1 MRVYLQL
8 RYRAA
13 VLAVALLFGAVLV
26 ATADAQTVRAP
37 YDASY
42 TVVNLGSPSGVPAQL
57 GGLTFQAGNPNVLLI
72 GGGANGS
79 SGKLYALPVVR
90 DAGQHVT
97 GFAGAATPFGDGVYN
112 DGGVAYGPG
121 GVLFLTQ
128 YPVNKLGQIKP
139 GETTFFKTTDLNAL
153 SVASSVG
160 AINFVPAGFPGA
172 GQAKIVSYN
181 SYRWYTLTLAPD
193 GAGTY
198 DVAAATYSVTTQ
210 GGPEGFVYVP
220 QGSPLFSNSSMLV
233 SEYQAGVISAFE
245 VDANGDPQPQSRK
258 VFVEGLSGA
267 EGAVIDP
274 LTGDFIF
281 STFGGG
287 NRVVAVRGFTAPP
300 STTTTTTATTSTTT
314 TITVTTTT
322 TTTTST
328 TTTTLPQPCESSPEC
343 DDGDVCNGT
352 EICVER
358 FCAAPAVV
366 KCSQSQSIAA
376 VSLYGHDAV
385 AFVDTTTRETIDT
398 VAVGHHPWGVAWEP
412 SGRRVWV
419 SNRADDTVTPI
430 DPVALSAGTPVAV
443 GREPLGIAV
452 DPAGARLYVANQDDD
467 SVSVVDTATSVE
479 VGRIRVG
486 DGPLGVAV
494 NPAGTR
500 VYVGNYRA
508 GTVSVIDT
516 ASARVVDTIGVGG
529 LPFGVAV
536 SPDGAKV
543 YVADTR
549 RGRVV
554 VIGTVSNT
562 VTGTV
567 RVGRQPIGVTFSRDG
582 ARAFVTCAGDDA
594 VAVLDAGNDGVL
606 ARVHV
611 GRFPMGVAT
620 DRLDGPAWIAAS
632 TGNVLSLLEGTTGAL
647 VDQATLGDTPVA
659 FGRFIGEL
667 PQDCPARELTCDDGD
682 PFTRDACGSTA
693 GCSHTPLEGLDAVAA
708 GSTELASLAQQ
719 LLNPDDPLVR
729 KLLTRI
735 PLLRSSVLAA
745 QTGSGNDTLRPVRRE
760 LARIVQVIESDTTRR
775 SFGFLARRLLDLAR
789 ATRAAVPRAS

>member
-1 MRVYLQL
+1 MWVQRQL
-8 RYRAA
+8 RRHTAA
-13 VLAVALLFGAVLV
+13 CIGAVLIGTMLA
-26 ATADAQTVRAP
+26 ATAGAQTVRAP
-37 YDASY
+37 YDATY

-79 SGKLYALPVVR
+79 SGALYALPVVR

-128 YPVNKLGQIKP
+128 YPINKLGQIKP
-139 GETTFFKTTDLNAL
+139 GQTTFSKTTDLTAL
-153 SVASSVG
+153 GVANSVG

-198 DVAAATYSVTTQ
+198 DISAATYSVTTQ

-245 VDANGDPQPQSRK
+245 VDANGDPQPQTRT
-258 VFVEGLSGA
+258 VFVEGLTGA

-300 STTTTTTATTSTTT
+300 STSTTSS
-314 TITVTTTT
+314 TT

-328 TTTTLPQPCESSPEC
+328 TTTTTVTTTTTTTTTTTLPRPCEASPEC

-352 EICVER
+352 ETCVER
-358 FCAAPAVV
+358 VCAAPAAVPCPPSRSV
-366 KCSQSQSIAA
+366 AA
-376 VSLYGHDAV
+376 VSLYRRDAV
-385 AFVDTTTRETIDT
+385 ALVDATTRETIDT
-398 VAVGHHPWGVAWEP
+398 ITVGHHPWGIAWEP
-412 SGRRVWV
+412 NGRRVWA
-419 SNRADDTVTPI
+419 SNRADDSVTPI
-430 DPVALSAGTPVAV
+430 DPVALTAGNPVSV

-452 DPAGARLYVANQDDD
+452 DPTGSRLYVANQGDDA
-467 SVSVVDTATSVE
+467 VSVVDTATSAE
-479 VGRIRVG
+479 VARIRVG

-508 GTVSVIDT
+508 GTVSVIDA

-529 LPFGVAV
+529 LPFGIAVA
-536 SPDGAKV
+536 PGGEKV
-543 YVADTR
+543 YVADAR
-549 RGRVV
+549 RGRVI
-554 VIGTVSNT
+554 VIGTASHT
-562 VTGTV
+562 VTGSV
-567 RVGRQPIGVTFSRDG
+567 RVGRQPIGVTFTGDG
-582 ARAFVTCAGDDA
+582 ARAFVTCAGDDV
-594 VAVLDAGNDGVL
+594 VALLDAGTDGVL
-606 ARVHV
+606 ARVPV

-632 TGNVLSLLEGTTGAL
+632 TGDVLSLLESSTGAP
-647 VDQATLGDTPVA
+647 VDQVTLDGTPVA
-659 FGRFIGEL
+659 FGRFIGTL

-682 PFTRDACGSTA
+682 PFTGDACGATA

-708 GSTELASLAQQ
+708 GSAELASVAQQ
-719 LLNPDDPLVR
+719 LSNPDDPVVR

-735 PLLRSSVLAA
+735 PQLRSSVLAA
-745 QTGSGNDTLRPVRRE
+745 QAGSGNATLRPVRRE
-760 LARIVQVIESDTTRR
+760 LARIVQVIESGATQR
-775 SFGFLARRLLDLAR
+775 SFGSLARRLLDLAR
-789 ATRAAVPRAS
+789 ATRAAVPHAG